1 MSSSQLHRI
10 SIFDIYEL
18 VLPPGL
24 IYHSDGHPGQRVCFL
39 SDDKESF
46 VISFEEGME
55 PIDLDRADILAELPI
70 YSVQCYRGTKYI
82 HLCRYSNSKGTVAFF
97 HMELMDGDSRK
108 LCLPGQMISG
118 TDYRWSDGVEPIL
131 MDLMDRLTILSKKA
145 MP

>member
-18 VLPPGL
+18 VIPQGL
-24 IYHSDGHPGQRVCFL
+24 IYHSDGHPGQRVIFL

-55 PIDLDRADILAELPI
+55 PIDLDRTDILAELPI
-70 YSVQCYRGTKYI
+70 YSVQCYRDGKHI
-82 HLCRYSNSKGTVAFF
+82 HLCRYYNSKGTVAFF
-97 HMELMDGDSRK
+97 YIELTDGEGRK
-108 LCLPGQMISG
+108 FCLPGQMISG
-118 TDYRWSDGVEPIL
+118 FDYQWSDGVEPIL
-131 MDLMDRLTILSKKA
+131 LKLMDGLTIFQKGL

>member
-10 SIFDIYEL
+10 SIFDICEL
-18 VLPPGL
+18 VIPQGL
-24 IYHSDGHPGQRVCFL
+24 IYHSDGQPGQRVCFL

-55 PIDLDRADILAELPI
+55 PIDLRWTVQLAESPL
-70 YSVQCYRGTKYI
+70 YSAQICKDGKYI
-82 HLCRYSNSKGTVAFF
+82 HMCRYSNSKGTVAFF

-118 TDYRWSDGVEPIL
+118 ADYRWSDGVEPIL
-131 MDLMDRLTILSKKA
+131 MELMDRLTILSNKA